1 MIPLAMLLIPLPVG
15 LLARSRRQALTIT
28 LAVYASLLIVQSI
41 VVASFRKR
49 LPAAGVLARPDALTG
64 SGPSAPA
71 PWAAL
76 ARAQVR
82 NMTAHD
88 TSGTP

>member
-41 VVASFRKR
+41 VVASSASDS
-49 LPAAGVLARPDALTG
+49 LPPAYWLVQMLSLGVGLALLHLGLLLRARR
-64 SGPSAPA
+64 SA
-71 PWAAL
+71 
-76 ARAQVR
+76 
-82 NMTAHD
+82 T
-88 TSGTP
+88 